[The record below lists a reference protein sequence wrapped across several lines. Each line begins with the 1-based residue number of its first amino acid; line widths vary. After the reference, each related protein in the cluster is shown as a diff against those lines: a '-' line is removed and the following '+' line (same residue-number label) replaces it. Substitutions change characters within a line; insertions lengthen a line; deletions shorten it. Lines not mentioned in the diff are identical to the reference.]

1 MSHREPRSP
10 HGSQTSA
17 NLLFKLVDAYRNK
30 MRSSM
35 LAAGQDPAEIP
46 EHFDTRRGKRRFLER
61 AGRTGFAAQRSA
73 EEVEG

>member
-1 MSHREPRSP
+1 VFVTIIASTNFDR
-10 HGSQTSA
+10 
-17 NLLFKLVDAYRNK
+17 NIVDAYRNK

-35 LAAGQDPAEIP
+35 LAAGQDPVEIP

-61 AGRTGFAAQRSA
+61 AGRMSAVQRSA